1 MDGASDPDFAVEVA
15 ELQQSSM
22 YNAIPGSLNLTA
34 LRTSRPVLN
43 NLYALVGTE
52 PYMYLRVEPNW
63 QGWTPEIIE
72 WVAAVGKAAAERL
85 AAEPGW
91 SPFPPHKG
99 TRPRVNAS
107 TALEFLPLLVPIEP
121 EVFISQHPIQA
132 CREWT
137 PEVVAWVAEV
147 GKLVAKWRS

>member
-1 MDGASDPDFAVEVA
+1 MTGAADPDFAVEVA

-43 NLYALVGTE
+43 NLYALVGTDPGVYLNRE
-52 PYMYLRVEPNW
+52 PHWRA
-63 QGWTPEIIE
+63 WTPEVIE
-72 WVAAVGKAAAERL
+72 WVAAVGKAATERL

-147 GKLVAKWRS
+147 GKIVARWRS